1 MLPTI
6 KNLEY
11 LIALHKY
18 LHFSK
23 AAQACF
29 VSQSTLSAGI
39 GKLEQ
44 GLKVQLVERNSKSV
58 LFTPT
63 GEKVVDQ
70 ANKLILCANDL
81 VRSAQQSFFE
91 SSLKIGVIPTISPFL
106 LPRFLKSINNKYP
119 HLSISLIEDTNQKLL
134 QMVSTMELD
143 VALVAM
149 PTKIPENVFT
159 QVIFEDLLHLVHHK
173 DRQNKE
179 FKEKELLLLA
189 EGNCLRE
196 HVLLTHHISENKISD
211 LKCTSLPTLVA
222 MINMKMGVSFVPEMA
237 LQQTVYAQYPDLV
250 VRSACQKGS
259 RGVAIAC
266 REAHPNKQQ
275 IIELSTLI
283 ANTQ

>member
-29 VSQSTLSAGI
+29 VSQSTLSAAI

-44 GLKVQLVERNSKSV
+44 GLKVQLVVRNSKSV

-70 ANKLILCANDL
+70 ASKLILCANDL

-106 LPRFLKSINNKYP
+106 LPTFLKSINDKYP
-119 HLSISLIEDTNQKLL
+119 QLSISLIEDTNQKLL

-149 PTKIPENVFT
+149 PTKIPDNVFT
-159 QVIFEDLLHLVHHK
+159 QVMFKDPLHLVHHK
-173 DRQNKE
+173 DRKNKE
-179 FKEKELLLLA
+179 FKDKELLLLA

-196 HVLLTHHISENKISD
+196 HVLLTHHINENKISD

-222 MINMKMGVSFVPEMA
+222 MINMKMGVSFLPEMA
-237 LQQTVYAQYPDLV
+237 LQQTVHAQYPDLV
-250 VRSACQKGS
+250 VRSACQKES

-266 REAHPNKQQ
+266 RELHPNKQQ

-283 ANTQ
+283 TGVQ